1 MNSKNFTPQGL
12 IFDCD
17 GTLANT
23 MPLHWR
29 AWSLITQRHGLHFPE
44 DRFYSL
50 GGVPSRDIL
59 KMLAEEQG
67 RSLDHIAVAHE
78 KEEAY
83 LPLMAE
89 VEPIHAVVEIA
100 KAHHGKI
107 PMAVASGGTQKI
119 ICEVL
124 EHLKIRHLFAAVVT
138 CEMVINQK
146 PAPDIFLEAAR
157 RIGVDPKICRAYED
171 TDLGLTAIRA
181 AGMDAVD
188 VRQWHKTS
196 P

>member
-1 MNSKNFTPQGL
+1 MNPKGL

-29 AWSLITQRHGLHFPE
+29 AWSLITQRHGLHFPQ
-44 DRFYSL
+44 DRFYAL

-59 KMLAEEQG
+59 RMLAEEQG

-83 LPLMAE
+83 LPLMAQ

-100 KAHHGKI
+100 KANHGKV

-119 ICEVL
+119 ICQVL

-138 CEMVINQK
+138 SEMVKNQK

-157 RIGVDPKICRAYED
+157 LIGVEPKFCRGYED
-171 TDLGLTAIRA
+171 TDLGMTAIRA
-181 AGMDAVD
+181 AGMEAVD
-188 VRQWHKTS
+188 VRVLYGQGY
-196 P
+196 PG

>member
-1 MNSKNFTPQGL
+1 MTPQGL

-29 AWSLITQRHGLHFPE
+29 AWQMITQRHGLHFPE

-89 VEPIHAVVEIA
+89 VEPIHVVVEIA
-100 KAHHGKI
+100 RENHGKI

-119 ICEVL
+119 ICQVL
-124 EHLKIRHLFAAVVT
+124 EHLKIRDLFAVVVT
-138 CEMVINQK
+138 SEMVKNQK

-157 RIGVDPKICRAYED
+157 HIGVEPKFCRAYED

-181 AGMDAVD
+181 AGMEAVD